1 MQQKKPEVDVIMDVL
16 KGALEAFPTAPFLQS
31 LHQQYQERG
40 FLTKKQLE
48 GLHSKASKA
57 TNIAAGKMAT
67 LEAIILKLPERQKS
81 LPRFPTPL
89 YKKDETTGALIADI
103 LYKHPQHKAALL
115 FKNKYDNNVPL
126 SPTELAELK
135 RFHKLASQNPSGEGA
150 LDPK

>member
-1 MQQKKPEVDVIMDVL
+1 MQKKPDVDVIMDVL
-16 KGALEAFPTAPFLQS
+16 KGALDAFPAAPFLQS
-31 LHQQYQERG
+31 LYMQYQERG

-57 TNIAAGKMAT
+57 TNIPVSKMAT

-89 YKKDETTGALIADI
+89 YKKDESIGSLISAI

-115 FKNKYDNNVPL
+115 YKNKYDNNVPL
-126 SPTELAELK
+126 TPAELAELK
-135 RFHKLASQNPSGEGA
+135 RFHKVLV
-150 LDPK
+150 

>member
-1 MQQKKPEVDVIMDVL
+1 MLQKKPEVDVIMDVL
-16 KGALEAFPTAPFLQS
+16 KGALEAFPAAPFLQS

-57 TNIAAGKMAT
+57 TNIPVGKMAT

-135 RFHKLASQNPSGEGA
+135 RFHKVASPNPSGGGA
-150 LDPK
+150 